1 MSGYACSLLASSDDG
16 FFPELQQVV
25 IAAIIA
31 KPWMFACVEQANW
44 QFLFLAPH
52 GSDHSNCY
60 NANDNIATVTR
71 ATTFGACALMPA
83 NSIGLMN
90 FIVGFEIL
98 AKASALW
105 SKS

>member
-16 FFPELQQVV
+16 LFPELQQVV

-31 KPWMFACVEQANW
+31 KPWMVACVEQANW
-44 QFLFLAPH
+44 QFLAPH

-60 NANDNIATVTR
+60 NANGNIATATR
-71 ATTFGACALMPA
+71 ATTFGACALMKA
-83 NSIGLMN
+83 NSIGLLN

-105 SKS
+105 YKS